1 MSDFL
6 RYCELT
12 IGPLA
17 DWQGGGPAGQALRIR
32 ADGTAQNLRVQFTA
46 SKSIG
51 GDPNKT
57 EVSIYNLSANTRQ
70 AMRGNLTRVQVVAG
84 YDSNPSGAA
93 VVAVGALANAVSVRQ
108 GPDIVTKLTLLDGF
122 GGMVRGA
129 VSRSYEGATQL
140 ERVVRE
146 AAATMPGVVID
157 KVQVTGRLPGK
168 GIHLA
173 GPATSQLNKLADQ
186 FGFSWS
192 VQNGVLQAVMDDQDT
207 GDVWSFTSG
216 NNLISCTPLLN
227 GPTEGQSGIE
237 LVAKFEA
244 RPKPGDRMVVQS
256 SVNPQLSGTYKATS
270 VTLTFDSHGP
280 AQLQAQCV
288 TL

>member
-1 MSDFL
+1 MDFL

-12 IGPLA
+12 VGPLA
-17 DWQGGGPAGQALRIR
+17 DWQGGGPDAQALKIR
-32 ADGTAQNLRVQFTA
+32 ADGTAGNLRVTFSA
-46 SKSIG
+46 AKSIG

-57 EVSIYNLSANTRQ
+57 EVTIYNLSANTRQ

-93 VVAVGALANAVSVRQ
+93 VVAVGALSQAVSVRQ
-108 GPDIVTKLTLLDGF
+108 GADIVTKLTVLDGF

-129 VSRSYEGATQL
+129 VSRSYSGSTQL
-140 ERVVRE
+140 EQVVRE
-146 AAATMPGVVID
+146 AAATMPGIKID
-157 KVQVTGRLPGK
+157 KVQVVGRLPGK

-192 VQNGVLQAVMDDQDT
+192 IQNGVLQAVMDDADT
-207 GDVWSFTSG
+207 GDVWSFSSA

-227 GPTEGQSGIE
+227 GPTPGQSGIE
-237 LVAKFEA
+237 ITAKFEA

-256 SVNPQLSGTYKATS
+256 SINPRLSGTYKATS
-270 VTLTFDSHGP
+270 VTLNFDSHGP
-280 AQLQAQCV
+280 ATLQAQCV
-288 TL
+288 AQ